1 MEIKRQ
7 KNYIDKTPH
16 FRSLRVS
23 TEGLFLMPE
32 GRGRGSEERLGD
44 KVSFAVH

>member
-1 MEIKRQ
+1 MESRRH

-16 FRSLRVS
+16 FRSLGVS
-23 TEGLFLMPE
+23 KEGLFLMPV
-32 GRGRGSEERLGD
+32 GRGHESEERLGD